1 MKLQVGETYQVN
13 HTRKGTFTATLKS
26 ADDTW
31 ATLEVK
37 TGKAK
42 AMCRYNVAEAGEEV
56 TVRLSHCKFTE
67 KSLAV

>member
-42 AMCRYNVAEAGEEV
+42 AMCRYNVAEAVASPVSEANKVERR
-56 TVRLSHCKFTE
+56 VRFH
-67 KSLAV
+67 